1 MKKHIF
7 LLSTLVLTFVGG
19 LSSCQ
24 DDVPTSLPVE
34 RKGNPMSFSLD
45 IMTRGMAITLDKL
58 TSVSN
63 FWLVVN
69 TATDTIYS
77 GTATY
82 DGVAVHLIND
92 SILMWPDDDQTTV
105 TVTAIANG
113 SAYEQDPFLYPC
125 GEMDGNIVYAHMDG
139 ILPVSVTGFGDI
151 SDNPYYIDSNDI
163 VLARSSKTFANSN
176 RGNVTLSFKHIL
188 VGVRLF
194 AKAKNSHYDYRFSTI
209 MFAGKGRCAYDL
221 NTPTETADY
230 TILSL
235 EDYTNRLQDSLAQWW
250 DAEYYNAFFAV
261 NPSLNEM
268 VNDDNLQAIAT
279 FFMGEDEEDVLR
291 FGAPLTL
298 TPITYNGKPLQCFFV
313 PGIQMGIMV
322 NYSVWSGS
330 SDGATGDEPELLAQ
344 GLQKMK
350 MEIDLPNAGSM
361 YNINMTLSGIDILIG
376 GENEPGA
383 EAD

>member
-24 DDVPTSLPVE
+24 DDVPTSLSVE

-125 GEMDGNIVYAHMDG
+125 GEMDGSPVYAHIDG
-139 ILPVSVTGFGDI
+139 ILPVSVSGFGDI
-151 SDNPYYIDSNDI
+151 SDNPYYIDSKDI

-188 VGVRLF
+188 VGVQLY

-230 TILSL
+230 TIISL
-235 EDYTNRLQDSLAQWW
+235 EDYTTRLQDSLAQWW
-250 DAEYYNAFFAV
+250 DAEYYNAFFAA

-268 VNDDNLQAIAT
+268 INEDNLQAIAML
-279 FFMGEDEEDVLR
+279 FMGETEDDVIQ
-291 FGAPLTL
+291 FGAPTTF
-298 TPITYNGKPLQCFFV
+298 TPITYDEKPLQCFFV
-313 PGIQMGIMV
+313 PGMQPGIMV
-322 NYSVWSGS
+322 GYSVWTE
-330 SDGATGDEPELLAQ
+330 SDNGGVVSDPELLAG
-344 GLQKMK
+344 GLQKVHMN
-350 MEIDLPNAGSM
+350 IDLPEPGTM
-361 YNINMTLSGIDILIG
+361 YKLNLTLSGTDISIG
-376 GENEPGA
+376 GENEPGID
-383 EAD
+383 AD